1 MYICIYRDN
10 YIYIY
15 IYTNILSTFYHYLP
29 TFSIFL
35 ADVPRSAGDLIEKAQ
50 QKAEAIQ
57 AAIKA
62 REEEEKRKKEA
73 ERLRTAVGWTD

>member
-1 MYICIYRDN
+1 MYVIYHD
-10 YIYIY
+10 
-15 IYTNILSTFYHYLP
+15 LP

-62 REEEEKRKKEA
+62 RERRGETEEGSGETEDSCPVDG
-73 ERLRTAVGWTD
+73 LTD

>member
-1 MYICIYRDN
+1 MYVIYHD
-10 YIYIY
+10 
-15 IYTNILSTFYHYLP
+15 LP

-73 ERLRTAVGWTD
+73 ERLRTAVRWTD

>member
-1 MYICIYRDN
+1 M

-15 IYTNILSTFYHYLP
+15 VIYHYLP
-29 TFSIFL
+29 TFSSFL
-35 ADVPRSAGDLIEKAQ
+35 ADDPGFRAGDLIEKAQ

-73 ERLRTAVGWTD
+73 ERLRTAVRWTD